1 MKKIYSSPRTAAI
14 DIRLESHILSAS
26 LTKTNEPGVGASS
39 ALTNKRGSIWS
50 DMDDELTEE

>member
-14 DIRLESHILSAS
+14 DIRPESHILSAS
-26 LTKTNEPGVGASS
+26 LTKTSEPGVGASS

-50 DMDDELTEE
+50 DMNDDLSEE